1 MHKTARG
8 TAAGPTAPTA
18 RPPRAASARS
28 RKQAGG
34 AALTQ
39 REPLWRENGAWSPGA
54 APGPRP
60 DWAPP
65 RGDAPASLT
74 AAGRPFKVLATETIT
89 GKALEAD
96 IYNAIPTE
104 KVDGTCCYVTTY
116 KGRPYL
122 WARLDRKPNKQ
133 AEKRFKR
140 FLYSLEDCKEFV
152 WNIEEDFKPV
162 PDTWIPAKDIEFSN
176 GNPLPD
182 ENGHMP
188 GWVPVEKNSKQ
199 YCWHSSV
206 INYEAEIALVLKH
219 HADPGLL
226 EISPVPLSEI
236 LEQTLELIG
245 TNINA
250 NPYGLGSKKQP
261 VHLLVPHGAFEL
273 KNPPALKQNDILSW
287 FEGCSEGKVEGIVWH
302 CHDGCLIKLHR
313 HHLGLP
319 WPLAET
325 YLSSQPV
332 VISFNRTKYDCDFE
346 PKSLFHHFSNL
357 DGQRFDRLKDIKFD
371 V

>member
-1 MHKTARG
+1 MRRRG
-8 TAAGPTAPTA
+8 AVQ
-18 RPPRAASARS
+18 
-28 RKQAGG
+28 RKVPC
-34 AALTQ
+34 LFVT
-39 REPLWRENGAWSPGA
+39 E
-54 APGPRP
+54 
-60 DWAPP
+60 
-65 RGDAPASLT
+65 
-74 AAGRPFKVLATETIT
+74 PFKVLATETIN

-116 KGRPYL
+116 KGQPYL

-140 FLYSLEDCKEFV
+140 FLYSLEDCKEFI
-152 WNIEEDFKPV
+152 WNVEEDFKPV
-162 PDTWIPAKDIEFSN
+162 PDTWIPAKDIEFSD

-206 INYEAEIALVLKH
+206 VNYEAEIALVLNY

-226 EISPVPLSEI
+226 QISPVPLSEI
-236 LEQTLELIG
+236 LEQTLELVG

-261 VHLLVPHGAFEL
+261 VHLLVPHGAFEI

-302 CHDGCLIKLHR
+302 CHDGSLIKLHR
-313 HHLGLP
+313 HHLGLR

-325 YLSSQPV
+325 YLNSQPV

-357 DGQRFDRLKDIKFD
+357 DGQRFDRLQDIKFD
-371 V
+371 A

>member
-1 MHKTARG
+1 MRRRG
-8 TAAGPTAPTA
+8 AVQ
-18 RPPRAASARS
+18 
-28 RKQAGG
+28 RKVPCVFV
-34 AALTQ
+34 T
-39 REPLWRENGAWSPGA
+39 E
-54 APGPRP
+54 
-60 DWAPP
+60 
-65 RGDAPASLT
+65 
-74 AAGRPFKVLATETIT
+74 PFKVLATETIT

-250 NPYGLGSKKQP
+250 NPYG
-261 VHLLVPHGAFEL
+261 
-273 KNPPALKQNDILSW
+273 
-287 FEGCSEGKVEGIVWH
+287 CSEGKVEGIVWH

>member
-1 MHKTARG
+1 MSR
-8 TAAGPTAPTA
+8 
-18 RPPRAASARS
+18 RSAVQ
-28 RKQAGG
+28 RKVPC
-34 AALTQ
+34 LFVTEVKEEPSVK
-39 REPLWRENGAWSPGA
+39 RERQ
-54 APGPRP
+54 
-60 DWAPP
+60 
-65 RGDAPASLT
+65 
-74 AAGRPFKVLATETIT
+74 PFKVLATETLNE
-89 GKALEAD
+89 KALEAD

-116 KGRPYL
+116 K
-122 WARLDRKPNKQ
+122 
-133 AEKRFKR
+133 
-140 FLYSLEDCKEFV
+140 EFI
-152 WNIEEDFKPV
+152 WNVEEDFKPV
-162 PDTWIPAKDIEFSN
+162 PDTWIPAKEIEFSN

-206 INYEAEIALVLKH
+206 VSYEAEMALVLKH

-226 EISPVPLSEI
+226 EIRPVSLSEL

-261 VHLLVPHGAFEL
+261 IHLLVPHGAFEI
-273 KNPPALKQNDILSW
+273 KNPPTLKQSDIVSW

-302 CHDGCLIKLHR
+302 CRDGCLIKLHR
-313 HHLGLP
+313 HHLGLC

-325 YLSSQPV
+325 YLNSQPV
-332 VISFNRTKYDCDFE
+332 VISFNRNDYDCDFG
-346 PKSLFHHFSNL
+346 PKSLFHQFSKL

-371 V
+371 D

>member
-1 MHKTARG
+1 MRRRG
-8 TAAGPTAPTA
+8 AVQRKVPCLFVTEVKDEP
-18 RPPRAASARS
+18 SA
-28 RKQAGG
+28 K
-34 AALTQ
+34 
-39 REPLWRENGAWSPGA
+39 RERQ
-54 APGPRP
+54 
-60 DWAPP
+60 
-65 RGDAPASLT
+65 
-74 AAGRPFKVLATETIT
+74 PFKVLATDTIT

-96 IYNAIPTE
+96 VHSAVPTE

-116 KGRPYL
+116 
-122 WARLDRKPNKQ
+122 
-133 AEKRFKR
+133 
-140 FLYSLEDCKEFV
+140 KEFV

-206 INYEAEIALVLKH
+206 VNYEAGIALVLKH

-250 NPYGLGSKKQP
+250 NPYGLGSKKHP
-261 VHLLVPHGAFEL
+261 VHLLVPHGAFEI

-287 FEGCSEGKVEGIVWH
+287 FESCREGKVEGIVWH

-325 YLSSQPV
+325 YLNSQPV
-332 VISFNRTKYDCDFE
+332 VISFNRTKYDYDFE
-346 PKSLFHHFSNL
+346 PKSLFHHFSVL

-371 V
+371 A